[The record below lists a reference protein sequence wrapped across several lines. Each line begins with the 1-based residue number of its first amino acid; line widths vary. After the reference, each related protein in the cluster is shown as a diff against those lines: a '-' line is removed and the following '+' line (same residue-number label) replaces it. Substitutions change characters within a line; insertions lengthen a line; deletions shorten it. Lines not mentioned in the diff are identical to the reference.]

1 MGIHGKIKDFISL
14 AVLES
19 SKVLSLQADTAEEI
33 TGEVHSDIKGH
44 IKVFYKPSQTELGPK
59 KLSPQNMLFRYND
72 ISENFESYLRK
83 WFENANNLKPMYD
96 LYFSIIH
103 SSNMYVDHKFL
114 SLMQALETY
123 HRRILGGNE
132 LSENHHNKRILE
144 ILTAVPD
151 QYRQWLEEKLKYS
164 NELSL
169 RKRMKELLGR
179 HSDVMSVYISDLTD
193 FKNKAVDT
201 RNYMTHYDLSLKD
214 KASTGIDLW
223 KLVIEL
229 EILVEVCLLSETG
242 FTDAQLKNL
251 FQRTQRYKFL
261 NEATTT

>member
-1 MGIHGKIKDFISL
+1 
-14 AVLES
+14 
-19 SKVLSLQADTAEEI
+19 
-33 TGEVHSDIKGH
+33 
-44 IKVFYKPSQTELGPK
+44 
-59 KLSPQNMLFRYND
+59 
-72 ISENFESYLRK
+72 
-83 WFENANNLKPMYD
+83 MYD
-96 LYFSIIH
+96 LYFGIIH

-179 HSDVMSVYISDLTD
+179 HSDVMS
-193 FKNKAVDT
+193 
-201 RNYMTHYDLSLKD
+201 M
-214 KASTGIDLW
+214 
-223 KLVIEL
+223 
-229 EILVEVCLLSETG
+229 
-242 FTDAQLKNL
+242 
-251 FQRTQRYKFL
+251 
-261 NEATTT
+261 